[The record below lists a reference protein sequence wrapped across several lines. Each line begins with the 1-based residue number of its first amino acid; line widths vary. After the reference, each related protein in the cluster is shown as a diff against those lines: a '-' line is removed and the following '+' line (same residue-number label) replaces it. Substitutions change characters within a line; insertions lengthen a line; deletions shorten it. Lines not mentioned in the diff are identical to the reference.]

1 MPRPSAR
8 LARHALRRI
17 PTTTASFC
25 LPSTLCSQCRFLLY
39 SAFWASHRQQN
50 EPNRYS
56 RDKHDLVY
64 QESAPTVLVGAD
76 FLLYR
81 KTDRKE
87 ICYGKEKSWIRQR
100 HRLHPRRRRQRRG
113 ARKPLGLPVQD
124 VAKRRRGLRAHLRRV
139 RAAHRLRDDAQR
151 DLSRPPRAGK
161 PHDRLQDD
169 PQEPRLVRTR
179 GDRDPRV
186 HHLLLLRARRLDDEV
201 RAQLLQRQRRHRRHI
216 LRQHGRGHPLHRDL
230 PRAEHDD
237 HHGRRQGRHREGVQ
251 GAHAGAVSDPRRHRR
266 LRADARQRRA

>member
-1 MPRPSAR
+1 MLCSEYRQQQHPSAYHRHCACSVDFCYTQHSGHRTASRTNQTGIRGINTTWYTRSRPRPFWSGP
-8 LARHALRRI
+8 I
-17 PTTTASFC
+17 FC
-25 LPSTLCSQCRFLLY
+25 CI
-39 SAFWASHRQQN
+39 
-50 EPNRYS
+50 E
-56 RDKHDLVY
+56 
-64 QESAPTVLVGAD
+64 
-76 FLLYR
+76 
-81 KTDRKE
+81 KTDGKE

-100 HRLHPRRRRQRRG
+100 HRLHPRRRRQCRG

-124 VAKRRRGLRAHLRRV
+124 VAKRRRGLRAHLHCV

-169 PQEPRLVRTR
+169 QQKSRLVRAR

-186 HHLLLLRARRLDDEV
+186 HHLLLLRARRLDNEV
-201 RAQLLQRQRRHRRHI
+201 RAQLLQRQRRHRQHV
-216 LRQHGRGHPLHRDL
+216 LRQHRRGHPLHRDL

>member
-1 MPRPSAR
+1 MRQHVFQPQKRQHRDHVRGRLCMLCGEYRQQQHPSAYH
-8 LARHALRRI
+8 RH
-17 PTTTASFC
+17 
-25 LPSTLCSQCRFLLY
+25 CSLQCRFLLY

-50 EPNRYS
+50 EPNRYL

-100 HRLHPRRRRQRRG
+100 HRLHPRRRRQCRG

-169 PQEPRLVRTR
+169 PARTS
-179 GDRDPRV
+179 
-186 HHLLLLRARRLDDEV
+186 
-201 RAQLLQRQRRHRRHI
+201 
-216 LRQHGRGHPLHRDL
+216 
-230 PRAEHDD
+230 
-237 HHGRRQGRHREGVQ
+237 
-251 GAHAGAVSDPRRHRR
+251 AGAGSWRS
-266 LRADARQRRA
+266 